1 MQRNATANPIT
12 VAKVVLVP
20 ITHGLA
26 WRCGDEI
33 VVIACML
40 SSLRIVVSST
50 TATSSALTC
59 GGGVVHS
66 IATGHPTGSHTHLFN
81 WQGLIAPGSSRASA
95 RGAMNI
101 ARYTVLS
108 LST

>member
-1 MQRNATANPIT
+1 M
-12 VAKVVLVP
+12 
-20 ITHGLA
+20 
-26 WRCGDEI
+26 
-33 VVIACML
+33 IACML

-50 TATSSALTC
+50 AATSLALTC

-81 WQGLIAPGSSRASA
+81 WQGLIAPGSGRASA